1 MKRPGWLARTRARR
15 GVTHP
20 GYGVRLGYQSVL
32 RPAYLTKRELGH
44 HGVIFG
50 APGSGKSTVLS
61 LLIQGHSQ
69 IGPTIVIDGKGAP
82 VLRESVRA
90 AGGLVWTIGG
100 RLKLD
105 LLDPDPTIL
114 AEQLTEAS
122 RHAGPSEVYTEAAA
136 RMIQWCGYLLA
147 WQNKT
152 PTLEA
157 IENLML
163 GGALKKALQPFKA
176 RPRVE
181 RWLAELEDM
190 TEVELSGMRTA
201 LMRITRLIDSAAGPS
216 LGAGVEAARFEDVV
230 QGRTTLLLS
239 LDGRRYPSLSRIVAG
254 WALIGLQRACMAVPK
269 KTSCLLVIDELGSF
283 GWQAKHI
290 EPLLALARDQGVGV
304 VLAAHGPTQLET
316 AHRGLASQVLQ
327 MTAWQVVMAQG
338 DPNDADRLAM
348 LFPLDETKPQTMG
361 THLSGTPQVTRDDLE
376 WLAVGDCYYR
386 VRAVD
391 SRDGRWGHARI
402 ALPYVLE
409 MPATASHTGG
419 LEEELQAST
428 EDVDATVQASEEPL
442 QASPSDRRSEEEEKA
457 IVYRA
462 VIVEDGWRMWAGKL
476 DDDGY
481 PMVLIPRSEGW
492 SGKWKF
498 YKLPAHRKIVE
509 WEQGPIPAR
518 WEVDHE
524 CGLKRCLDHMR
535 AKTKGAN
542 LANKAA
548 RQRGEI
554 PTGHAGLATPVSAG

>member
-50 APGSGKSTVLS
+50 APGSGKSTALS

-230 QGRTTLLLS
+230 QGGGES
-239 LDGRRYPSLSRIVAG
+239 DERIRLVRLWRGEA
-254 WALIGLQRACMAVPK
+254 ADRQRQPTLQRVQDGADVP
-269 KTSCLLVIDELGSF
+269 
-283 GWQAKHI
+283 
-290 EPLLALARDQGVGV
+290 
-304 VLAAHGPTQLET
+304 
-316 AHRGLASQVLQ
+316 
-327 MTAWQVVMAQG
+327 
-338 DPNDADRLAM
+338 PN
-348 LFPLDETKPQTMG
+348 
-361 THLSGTPQVTRDDLE
+361 PQVG
-376 WLAVGDCYYR
+376 AVQ
-386 VRAVD
+386 RAVAM
-391 SRDGRWGHARI
+391 GRSLPVHGGH
-402 ALPYVLE
+402 
-409 MPATASHTGG
+409 
-419 LEEELQAST
+419 
-428 EDVDATVQASEEPL
+428 
-442 QASPSDRRSEEEEKA
+442 
-457 IVYRA
+457 
-462 VIVEDGWRMWAGKL
+462 
-476 DDDGY
+476 
-481 PMVLIPRSEGW
+481 
-492 SGKWKF
+492 
-498 YKLPAHRKIVE
+498 
-509 WEQGPIPAR
+509 
-518 WEVDHE
+518 
-524 CGLKRCLDHMR
+524 
-535 AKTKGAN
+535 
-542 LANKAA
+542 
-548 RQRGEI
+548 
-554 PTGHAGLATPVSAG
+554 